1 MSLDQDEFAA
11 HIAGDVV
18 VSSNPGD
25 SMRKWRERIAV
36 KQAFLAREMGI
47 SPSVLSDYES
57 GRRASPGVG
66 FIKKYVEA
74 LVRLDQNHHRLLSKE
89 LEPKDKSAI
98 LSIGEFKEP
107 VKAKRL
113 VELVDGRVVSGSE
126 RLETNIYGYTV
137 LDSIK
142 TIYALSGFD
151 FYKIYGATTER
162 LLVFTKVGLGRSPM
176 VAIRVVHLK
185 PRMVVLHGPKDVD
198 EVGKALAE
206 KERIILSLST
216 KKEEEMIRDLSSL
229 ATRPLI
235 YSPKVG
241 PHAISAPIKSTD

>member
-18 VSSNPGD
+18 VSGNPGD

-36 KQAFLAREMGI
+36 KQAFLAKEMGI
-47 SPSVLSDYES
+47 SASVLSDYES

-66 FIKKYVEA
+66 FIKRYVEA
-74 LVRLDQNHHRLLSKE
+74 LVKLDQNHHKLLAKE
-89 LEPKDKSAI
+89 VEPKDKSAI
-98 LSIGEFKEP
+98 LSIGEFGEP
-107 VKAKRL
+107 VKARKL
-113 VELVDGRVVSGSE
+113 LQLVDGNVVTGSE
-126 RLETNIYGYTV
+126 KLDADIYGYTV

-142 TIYALSGFD
+142 TIYALSGFG

-185 PRMVVLHGPKDVD
+185 PRMVVLHGPKEVD

-206 KERIILSLST
+206 KERIILSLSR
-216 KKEEEMIRDLSSL
+216 KKEDQIIRELSAL
-229 ATRPLI
+229 TI
-235 YSPKVG
+235 SPAVKLNC
-241 PHAISAPIKSTD
+241 

>member
-1 MSLDQDEFAA
+1 MSLDHDDFAA

-18 VSSNPGD
+18 ISENPGD

-36 KQAFLAREMGI
+36 KQAILAREMGL
-47 SPSVLSDYES
+47 SPSDLSDYES

-66 FIKKYVEA
+66 FIKKYVNA
-74 LVRLDQNHHRLLSKE
+74 LVKLDQNNHKLLVRE
-89 LEPKDKSAI
+89 VEPKDRSAI
-98 LSIGEFKEP
+98 LSIGEFGEP
-107 VKAKRL
+107 IKAGKL
-113 VELVDGRVVSGSE
+113 VELLAGSIVTGSE
-126 RLETNIYGYTV
+126 KLDTEIYGYTV

-185 PRMVVLHGPKDVD
+185 PRMVVLHGPKEIDQ
-198 EVGKALAE
+198 VGKGLAE
-206 KERIILSLST
+206 KERIILSLT
-216 KKEEEMIRDLSSL
+216 GMTEEEMIKRLSSL
-229 ATRPLI
+229 AQSKKPVEL
-235 YSPKVG
+235 
-241 PHAISAPIKSTD
+241 SANIAK

>member
-1 MSLDQDEFAA
+1 MSVDHQEFAA

-18 VSSNPGD
+18 ISENPGD
-25 SMRKWRERIAV
+25 TMRKWRERIAV
-36 KQAFLAREMGI
+36 KQAILAREMGL

-66 FIKKYVEA
+66 FIKRYVTA
-74 LVRLDQNHHRLLSKE
+74 LVKLDQTHHKLLEKE
-89 LEPKDKSAI
+89 VEPKDRSAI
-98 LSIGEFKEP
+98 LSIGEFSEP
-107 VKAKRL
+107 IKAKRL
-113 VELVDGRVVSGSE
+113 ADL
-126 RLETNIYGYTV
+126 LEGNVITGAEKLDTEIYGYTV

-198 EVGKALAE
+198 QVGKALAE
-206 KERIILSLST
+206 KERIILTLT
-216 KKEEEMIRDLSSL
+216 EMKEDQMIERLSSL
-229 ATRPLI
+229 S
-235 YSPKVG
+235 SPTTVG
-241 PHAISAPIKSTD
+241 PSFGSSGIERKLA

>member
-1 MSLDQDEFAA
+1 MSADHEEFAA

-18 VSSNPGD
+18 VSENPGD
-25 SMRKWRERIAV
+25 TLRKWRERIAV
-36 KQAFLAREMGI
+36 KQAILAREMGL

-66 FIKKYVEA
+66 FVKRYIEA
-74 LVRLDQNHHRLLSKE
+74 LVRLDNNHHKLLSRE
-89 LEPKDKSAI
+89 VEPKDKSAI

-107 VKAKRL
+107 IRARKLAQ
-113 VELVDGRVVSGSE
+113 LVDGVVVTGSE
-126 RLETNIYGYTV
+126 KLDTEIYGYTV

-142 TIYALSGFD
+142 TIYALSGYD

-162 LLVFTKVGLGRSPM
+162 LIIFTKVGLGRSPM

-185 PRMVVLHGPKDVD
+185 PRMVVLHGPKNVD

-206 KERIILSLST
+206 KERIILALTEKNETEIINELTSLSAVRT
-216 KKEEEMIRDLSSL
+216 T
-229 ATRPLI
+229 A
-235 YSPKVG
+235 
-241 PHAISAPIKSTD
+241 

>member
-1 MSLDQDEFAA
+1 MSLDHDEFAA

-18 VSSNPGD
+18 ISENPGD
-25 SMRKWRERIAV
+25 AMRKWRERIAV
-36 KQAFLAREMGI
+36 KQAILAREMGL

-66 FIKKYVEA
+66 FIKRYVKA
-74 LVRLDQNHHRLLSKE
+74 LVKLDHTHHKLLVKE
-89 LEPKDKSAI
+89 VEPKDRSAI
-98 LSIGEFKEP
+98 LSIGEFSEP
-107 VKAKRL
+107 IKARRL
-113 VELVDGRVVSGSE
+113 VELLSGMVVTGSE
-126 RLETNIYGYTV
+126 KLDTEIYGYTV

-185 PRMVVLHGPKDVD
+185 PRMVVLHGPKEIDQ
-198 EVGKALAE
+198 VGKALAE
-206 KERIILSLST
+206 KERIILSLSGV
-216 KKEEEMIRDLSSL
+216 KEEELIQKL
-229 ATRPLI
+229 AAMA
-235 YSPKVG
+235 SPKTIRPEIDFG
-241 PHAISAPIKSTD
+241 QPKDKR

>member
-1 MSLDQDEFAA
+1 MSLDHDDFAA

-18 VSSNPGD
+18 ISNNPGD

-36 KQAFLAREMGI
+36 KQAILAREMGL

-66 FIKKYVEA
+66 FIKRYVTA
-74 LVRLDQNHHRLLSKE
+74 LVKLDQNNHKLLVRE
-89 LEPKDKSAI
+89 VEPKDRSAI
-98 LSIGEFKEP
+98 LSIGEFGEP
-107 VKAKRL
+107 IKAGKL
-113 VELVDGRVVSGSE
+113 VEILGGAVVTGPE
-126 RLETNIYGYTV
+126 KLDTDIYGYTV

-151 FYKIYGATTER
+151 FYKIFGATTER

-185 PRMVVLHGPKDVD
+185 PRMVVLHGPKEIDQ
-198 EVGKALAE
+198 VGKALAE
-206 KERIILSLST
+206 KERIILSLT
-216 KKEEEMIRDLSSL
+216 AMNEEEMVRRLSTL
-229 ATRPLI
+229 A
-235 YSPKVG
+235 
-241 PHAISAPIKSTD
+241 HAEKPVEVRSAVNR

>member
-1 MSLDQDEFAA
+1 MSFDQDEFAA

-18 VSSNPGD
+18 VSDNPGD

-47 SPSVLSDYES
+47 SASVLSDYES

-66 FIKKYVEA
+66 FIKRYVEA
-74 LVRLDQNHHRLLSKE
+74 LVRLDQNHHKLLAKE
-89 LEPKDKSAI
+89 VEPKDKSAI
-98 LSIGEFKEP
+98 LSIGEFGEP

-113 VELVDGRVVSGSE
+113 VELVDGDVVSGSE
-126 RLETNIYGYTV
+126 KLDVNIYGYTV

-142 TIYALSGFD
+142 TIYALSGFG
-151 FYKIYGATTER
+151 FYKIFGATTER

-185 PRMVVLHGPKDVD
+185 PRMVVLHGPKDMD

-206 KERIILSLST
+206 KERIILTLSR
-216 KKEEEMIRDLSSL
+216 KKEDQIIRELSAL
-229 ATRPLI
+229 AIPQSVK
-235 YSPKVG
+235 SPVLRL
-241 PHAISAPIKSTD
+241 S

>member
-1 MSLDQDEFAA
+1 MSLDHDDFAA

-18 VSSNPGD
+18 ISENPGD

-36 KQAFLAREMGI
+36 KQAILAREMGL

-66 FIKKYVEA
+66 FIKRYVTA
-74 LVRLDQNHHRLLSKE
+74 LVKLDQNNHKLLVRE
-89 LEPKDKSAI
+89 VEPKDKSAI
-98 LSIGEFKEP
+98 LSIGEFGEP
-107 VKAKRL
+107 IKAGKL
-113 VELVDGRVVSGSE
+113 VEIRAGSVITGSE
-126 RLETNIYGYTV
+126 KLDTDIYGYTV

-151 FYKIYGATTER
+151 FYKIYGATSER

-185 PRMVVLHGPKDVD
+185 PRMVVLHGPKEIDH
-198 EVGKALAE
+198 VGKALAE
-206 KERIILSLST
+206 KERIILSLT
-216 KKEEEMIRDLSSL
+216 GMNEDEMVKRLSSL
-229 ATRPLI
+229 ALKKPAVEPTA
-235 YSPKVG
+235 STPK
-241 PHAISAPIKSTD
+241 

>member
-1 MSLDQDEFAA
+1 VSLDHDDFAA

-18 VSSNPGD
+18 ISDNPGD

-36 KQAFLAREMGI
+36 KQAILAREMGL

-66 FIKKYVEA
+66 FIKRYVQA
-74 LVRLDQNHHRLLSKE
+74 LVKLDQNTHKLLVRE
-89 LEPKDKSAI
+89 VEPKDKSAI
-98 LSIGEFKEP
+98 LSIGEFGEP
-107 VKAKRL
+107 IKAAKL
-113 VELVDGRVVSGSE
+113 VELLGGEVITGSE
-126 RLETNIYGYTV
+126 KVDTEIYGYTV

-151 FYKIYGATTER
+151 FYKIFGATTER

-185 PRMVVLHGPKDVD
+185 PRMVVLHGPKEIDQ
-198 EVGKALAE
+198 VGKALAE
-206 KERIILSLST
+206 KERIILSLT
-216 KKEEEMIRDLSSL
+216 GMNEEEMVRRLSSL
-229 ATRPLI
+229 AKGEK
-235 YSPKVG
+235 KVEM
-241 PHAISAPIKSTD
+241 SSNV

>member
-1 MSLDQDEFAA
+1 VSLDHDDFAA

-18 VSSNPGD
+18 ISENPGD

-36 KQAFLAREMGI
+36 KQAILAREMGL

-66 FIKKYVEA
+66 FIKRYVTA
-74 LVRLDQNHHRLLSKE
+74 LVKLDQNNHKLLVRE
-89 LEPKDKSAI
+89 VEPKDKSAI
-98 LSIGEFKEP
+98 LSIGEFGEP
-107 VKAKRL
+107 IKAGKL
-113 VELVDGRVVSGSE
+113 VEILAGSVITGSE
-126 RLETNIYGYTV
+126 KLDTDIYGYTV

-151 FYKIYGATTER
+151 FYKIYGATSER

-185 PRMVVLHGPKDVD
+185 PRMVVLHGPKEIDH
-198 EVGKALAE
+198 VGKALAE
-206 KERIILSLST
+206 KERIILSLT
-216 KKEEEMIRDLSSL
+216 GMNEDEMVKRLSSL
-229 ATRPLI
+229 AVKKPTVEPTA
-235 YSPKVG
+235 STPK
-241 PHAISAPIKSTD
+241 